1 MNRKRFLKQLGGTGV
16 LALLSIRSAS
26 AFFKENTFLKGG
38 IKEKIIKAGEGTQ
51 LHVLGNPQWHKVV
64 GADTENQVFEWIDD
78 LKPGSGIPPHI
89 HTKEDEIFRV
99 LEGKVEIMVDGK
111 VTQLSAGDMAFAPKN
126 LVHSWKVV
134 GDENAKMW
142 ASAFPSGME
151 HMFQE
156 LHAMPPGPPDFKK
169 ISTICQTYGIQFV

>member
-1 MNRKRFLKQLGGTGV
+1 MNRKRFLKQLGGTSA
-16 LALLSIRSAS
+16 LALIPMSSAK
-26 AFFKENTFLKGG
+26 AFFKENTFLKGNS
-38 IKEKIIKAGEGTQ
+38 KEKIVKADEGTQ

-64 GADTENQVFEWIDD
+64 GTDTGNQVFEWIDD

-89 HTKEDEIFRV
+89 HSKEDEIFRV
-99 LEGKVEIMVDGK
+99 LQGQVELMVDGK
-111 VTQLSAGDMAFAPKN
+111 STVLTEGDMAFAPKN

-142 ASAFPSGME
+142 VSAFPSGME

-156 LHAMPPGPPDFKK
+156 LHAMPAGPPDFKK
-169 ISTICQTYGIQFV
+169 IAAICETYGIQFV